1 MLVGLGWGRALDQR
15 TNERDYFNDDGFVVV
30 PEAWQGL
37 RDDNVATQLLANLAD
52 NGGGG
57 LLLGFNLA
65 TRQLP
70 LERQVLVQREL
81 RKENAARA
89 GDERTNSGDGGRG
102 GLAALLNKEL
112 TRAATFLGG
121 GVYSK
126 YENLLQNLPDRR
138 AGPARH
144 QVHPGGLCGRLRRP
158 HSGGHPRRGGPFAGG
173 GTAGGGHRPRH
184 GSVAH
189 LDPGADCHGR
199 HQSVQKTGHSGPAP
213 GDGGLSKFR
222 ASIIGGKKEAAVRQG
237 PPLLLSPRKL
247 LRTSLDHVGNED
259 ALLHQFLV
267 GCCDLGFRKV
277 VHHVTGDDLV
287 AAGRGRAPGHAVPDI
302 GVKAVA
308 PV

>member
-15 TNERDYFNDDGFVVV
+15 TNERDYFNDDGCVVV
-30 PEAWQGL
+30 PEAWQGR

-57 LLLGFNLA
+57 ILLGFNLA
-65 TRQLP
+65 AGKLP
-70 LERQVLVQREL
+70 LERQVFVQRAL
-81 RKENAARA
+81 RKENAALA
-89 GDERTNSGDGGRG
+89 HDQRTNNGDGSRVGH
-102 GLAALLNKEL
+102 AALLNKKL

-199 HQSVQKTGHSGPAP
+199 HQSVQKTGHSAITGSWAGVSGFLNRLIVMGVISLFKKPDTPAQLP
-213 GDGGLSKFR
+213 VM
-222 ASIIGGKKEAAVRQG
+222 AA
-237 PPLLLSPRKL
+237 
-247 LRTSLDHVGNED
+247 
-259 ALLHQFLV
+259 
-267 GCCDLGFRKV
+267 
-277 VHHVTGDDLV
+277 
-287 AAGRGRAPGHAVPDI
+287 
-302 GVKAVA
+302 
-308 PV
+308 